1 MQQQNRQ
8 AGNGRVAARNACNR
22 HALLVLAAGTLTDA
36 LPGSQGGPPFD
47 GRIYLISG
55 RFA

>member
-22 HALLVLAAGTLTDA
+22 HALLVLAAGTLADA

-47 GRIYLISG
+47 GRIYLVSG